1 MKKKIRIEKVSTWGT
16 VIAFTLTVIFL
27 GIAVW
32 SWGEFNTIK
41 TATEQYIICED
52 ATKQMREVS
61 DHMTEQV
68 RLYTMTGEKQ
78 YMDSYFEEKN
88 DRKKREESLESI
100 KKEFGETEMYKA
112 MQGAYQCSEEL
123 LKTEFKAMRLVVET
137 TRLDRD
143 AWPEEIKDVEL
154 TSQEEALSISGK
166 KRVAQQLVS
175 NNSYQAGKDR
185 LIAKCEECKELLA
198 DTTRNV
204 QGRSIHI
211 SRDIV
216 KKLELCMT
224 VLVILTISISIMIR
238 KLVVYPLLSYNES
251 IKKGEIFP
259 VIGAAELQNLA
270 ETYNSVY
277 QENQEAQK
285 LIRHEAEYDA
295 LTELL
300 NRRYFDKI
308 LKIYEGGPGSF
319 ALILVDVDTFKS
331 VNDTYGHATGDEIL
345 RRVAGLLKNTFRSVD
360 YVCRIG
366 GDEFAIVMV
375 EMTSDLKYTIQ
386 EKIEDI
392 NQRLL
397 NPQDDLPAVSLS
409 VGAAFADR
417 ENPGESIFKDA
428 DKALYYV
435 KEHGRNGCSF
445 YANLKS

>member
-1 MKKKIRIEKVSTWGT
+1 MKKKIRIEKVSTWST
-16 VIAFTLTVIFL
+16 VIAFFLTFIFL

-41 TATEQYIICED
+41 TATEQYILCDD
-52 ATKQMREVS
+52 ATREMQDGS
-61 DHMTEQV
+61 DYLTEQV

-78 YMDSYFEEKN
+78 YMDNYFKEKES
-88 DRKKREESLESI
+88 DKKREDSLEAI
-100 KKEFGETEMYKA
+100 KKEFGETEMYYA
-112 MQGAYQCSEEL
+112 IQSAYKSSEEL
-123 LKTEFKAMRLVVET
+123 MNIEYKAMRLMVET
-137 TRLDRD
+137 TGLSRD
-143 AWPEEIKDVEL
+143 AWPQEIQDISLTHEEDEL
-154 TSQEEALSISGK
+154 STTAK
-166 KRVAQQLVS
+166 MHTAQQLVS
-175 NNSYQAGKDR
+175 NNSYQA
-185 LIAKCEECKELLA
+185 AKERISNKCAECKELLA

-211 SRDIV
+211 SKAIV
-216 KKLELCMT
+216 KKLEGCMS
-224 VLVILTISISIMIR
+224 VLVVLIVVISVMIR
-238 KLVVYPLLSYNES
+238 KLVVKPLLSYNQS
-251 IKKGEIFP
+251 IKNGEIFP

-270 ETYNSVY
+270 ETYNSMY
-277 QENQEAQK
+277 RENQEAQK

-308 LKIYEGGPGSF
+308 LKIYDEGKSSF
-319 ALILVDVDTFKS
+319 ALILVDVDTFKT

-345 RRVAGLLKNTFRSVD
+345 KRVATMLKQTFRNID

-386 EKIEDI
+386 EKIDYI
-392 NQRLL
+392 NQVLL
-397 NPQDDLPAVSLS
+397 NPEDDLPPVSLS
-409 VGAAFADR
+409 VGTAFADR

-445 YANLKS
+445 Y

>member
-16 VIAFTLTVIFL
+16 VVAFTLTVIFL

-32 SWGEFNTIK
+32 SWEEFNTIK

-88 DRKKREESLESI
+88 DRKKREQSLESI

-154 TSQEEALSISGK
+154 TSQEEALSVSGK

-277 QENQEAQK
+277 KENQEAQK

-308 LKIYEGGPGSF
+308 LKIYEGGPSSF

-445 YANLKS
+445 Y